1 MRLLLSIPLLS
12 AAMMAAPAAAC
23 DFDGMYGGRFSAFA
37 NLHNLAKSSE
47 DQDAILSINQQD
59 RKPVRVTAAISDL
72 EVQPDEIK
80 SPATQIEAEVLRK
93 AVKQNQ
99 PPTKFPAAVKR

>member
-1 MRLLLSIPLLS
+1 
-12 AAMMAAPAAAC
+12 MAAPAAAC

-47 DQDAILSINQQD
+47 DQDAILPVNQQD
-59 RKPVRVTAAISDL
+59 RKPVRVAAAISDL

-80 SPATQIEAEVLRK
+80 SPATQIEAEVLSK
-93 AVKQNQ
+93 AVKQDQ
-99 PPTKFPAAVKR
+99 PASKSPTVVKR

>member
-47 DQDAILSINQQD
+47 DQDAILPVNQQD
-59 RKPVRVTAAISDL
+59 RKPVRVAAAISDL
-72 EVQPDEIK
+72 EVQPDEIRPPV
-80 SPATQIEAEVLRK
+80 SQIEAEVLSK
-93 AVKQNQ
+93 AAEQNQ
-99 PPTKFPAAVKR
+99 PPTKFSTAVKR